1 MKKQQV
7 LLHKGEA
14 TQISNEHW
22 VLNDAM
28 CLKITCSR
36 GTKSPICGKNYYWQA
51 LFIWS
56 IQWDK
61 WLNPILWPSMKS
73 HVTMQLSCA
82 KNHEA
87 CNPYANNSFLSRES
101 LGMVMHHVLHN
112 VCHSRSQRCSLGTST
127 VLLGIICSRLINV
140 AAAESH
146 GTRGREARPDNGG
159 VSIMSASQDTTTAT
173 ATQTR
178 GMHEQ
183 GKSG

>member
-1 MKKQQV
+1 
-7 LLHKGEA
+7 
-14 TQISNEHW
+14 
-22 VLNDAM
+22 
-28 CLKITCSR
+28 
-36 GTKSPICGKNYYWQA
+36 
-51 LFIWS
+51 
-56 IQWDK
+56 
-61 WLNPILWPSMKS
+61 MKS

-112 VCHSRSQRCSLGTST
+112 VCHSRSQRCSLGTSA

-140 AAAESH
+140 AAAESR

-173 ATQTR
+173 QTR
-178 GMHEQ
+178 GIAWARQKWLIRTALWTPGNDPMTDVGDASIMMHKLLTNHCLYL
-183 GKSG
+183 KSVI